1 MECSV
6 RVVLVRPLY
15 EWNIGSVS
23 RAMANMGF
31 DQLILVSPRT
41 EIGYAAKQGAA
52 SGQDALENRITYKN
66 WEDFFSQEPESIR
79 LSFSAR
85 DGVLHPLWPAREVL
99 RKIAREHPSFAAPV
113 DISSKPQQTPQ
124 STNPEGSSIAGNDS
138 EIVHLIFGSE
148 DAGLSNED
156 CRFSHFNLLLP
167 VYGENPSLNLSQ
179 AVLLALFLVR
189 EEWQDFLPN
198 RKSMK
203 ASRPEAFSHSSRSVS
218 HRILSESIKLWLDA
232 LGMNFDDRRVSA
244 AQILRRLLLHHIPTA
259 KELRVL
265 QTALRQTHRK
275 LLQSNSQNSFRT
287 SSESRN
293 EDLSTALR
301 TPSTTDENSEP

>member
-1 MECSV
+1 
-6 RVVLVRPLY
+6 
-15 EWNIGSVS
+15 
-23 RAMANMGF
+23 MANMGF
-31 DQLILVSPRT
+31 DQLILISPRT
-41 EIGYAAKQGAA
+41 EIGYTAKQGAA
-52 SGQDALENRITYKN
+52 SGQEALENRITYKN

-99 RKIAREHPSFAAPV
+99 RKIAKEHPSFAAPL
-113 DISSKPQQTPQ
+113 DISSNTE
-124 STNPEGSSIAGNDS
+124 SL
-138 EIVHLIFGSE
+138 IVHLIFGSE

-189 EEWQDFLPN
+189 EEWQAFLP
-198 RKSMK
+198 KHPSAK
-203 ASRPEAFSHSSRSVS
+203 ASRSEAFSHSPKSVS
-218 HRILSESIKLWLDA
+218 HRLLSESIHLWLNA

-244 AQILRRLLLHHIPTA
+244 AQILQRLLLHHIPTP

-275 LLQSNSQNSFRT
+275 LLQSTDRSSRGLSLESLDQRT
-287 SSESRN
+287 DKESI
-293 EDLSTALR
+293 LSGVLGSALAADGKS
-301 TPSTTDENSEP
+301 TP